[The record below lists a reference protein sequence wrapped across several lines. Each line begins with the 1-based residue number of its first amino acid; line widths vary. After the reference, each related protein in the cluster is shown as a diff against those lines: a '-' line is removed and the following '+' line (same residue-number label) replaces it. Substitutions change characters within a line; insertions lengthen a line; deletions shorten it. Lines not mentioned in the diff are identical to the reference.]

1 MFDERIG
8 IMAVGETHLTEAQI
22 EDIENAVGGRNRLR
36 IFNSIDPDHP
46 NKGGVA
52 VVLNKDI
59 TNVENIQVR
68 RLIPGRAILVKIPW
82 HGKLTLT
89 VLAVYAPA
97 GTPTENKAFWEE
109 LHHLWMTENLPVP
122 DVLLGDMNIVED
134 AIDRLPHRADDAGP
148 AHALA
153 DFKRILELKDGWRMT
168 YPDTKEYTF
177 SRGTGSHSRIDRIYV
192 SPTLFKNCRHWDISD
207 AAGELTDHRLISV
220 NVCAPGAPYVGP
232 GRYAIPLF
240 LMNDTKFMEFA
251 VKTGAQ
257 MFGEGVANPT
267 ENIQVEFK
275 KFKEVVGAYAKV
287 RASQSVGA
295 LEQKK
300 LKLQNERKGLLN
312 N

>member
-8 IMAVGETHLTEAQI
+8 IMAVGETHLTEAQTEEI
-22 EDIENAVGGRNRLR
+22 EGAAMGRNRLR

-46 NKGGVA
+46 NKGGIA

-59 TNVENIQVR
+59 TNVENIIVR
-68 RLIPGRAILVKIPW
+68 RLVPGRAILVTIPW

-97 GTPTENKAFWEE
+97 GSAAENKAFWEE
-109 LHHLWMTENLPVP
+109 LHKLWMTENLPVP

-134 AIDRLPHRADDAGP
+134 AIDRLPHRTDDAGA

-168 YPDTKEYTF
+168 YPDTKQYTF

-192 SPTLFKNCRHWDISD
+192 SPTLFKNCRHWDIND
-207 AAGELTDHRLISV
+207 AAGDLTDHRLISV
-220 NVCAPGAPYVGP
+220 NVCAPGAPYIGP

-240 LMNDTKFMEFA
+240 LMNDVKFMDFA

-257 MFGEGVANPT
+257 LFEGEEANPT
-267 ENIQVEFK
+267 ENIQVSFK
-275 KFKEVVGAYAKV
+275 KFKDMVGAFAKA
-287 RASQSVGA
+287 RASLSIGA
-295 LEQKK
+295 LEQK
-300 LKLQNERKGLLN
+300 
-312 N
+312 